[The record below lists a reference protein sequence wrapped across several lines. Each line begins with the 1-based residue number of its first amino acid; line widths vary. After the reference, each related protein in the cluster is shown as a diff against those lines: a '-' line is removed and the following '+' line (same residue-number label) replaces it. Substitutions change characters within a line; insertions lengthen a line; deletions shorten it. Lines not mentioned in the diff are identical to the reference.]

1 MLRNTFLHIRGVGP
15 ITERRIWNARIS
27 TWSDFVRKQDVLDMP
42 ESRKRRIL
50 KGVEESISALEKG
63 DHLYFREG
71 LHEREQW
78 RAYRDFERSTA
89 YLDIETTGLGFWSH
103 DITMI
108 GIFDGKRQ
116 STYIK
121 GINLDDFQ
129 FELSRYSVIVTFNG
143 SRFDVPFISAKYPN
157 VRFDQIH
164 LDLRFILR
172 RLGYRGGLKSIETQ
186 MGLKRPDE
194 VVGLKGADAV
204 RLWRAYVKG
213 NDKALKLLM
222 KYNSED
228 VRGLKSLME
237 IAYEE
242 LRSRTLPPQRP

>member
-15 ITERRIWNARIS
+15 VTERRIWNAGIS
-27 TWSDFVRKQDVLDMP
+27 TWNDFMRKHHGLDIPEKRKQ
-42 ESRKRRIL
+42 RIL
-50 KGVEESISALEKG
+50 EAVEKSIEAFKSG
-63 DHLYFREG
+63 DHGFFREG
-71 LHEREQW
+71 LPENEQW

-129 FELSRYSVIVTFNG
+129 FELSRYKAIVTFNG
-143 SRFDVPFISAKYPN
+143 SRFDLPFIEAKYPN
-157 VRFDQIH
+157 VKFGQIH

-172 RLGYRGGLKSIETQ
+172 RLGYRGGLKSIESQ
-186 MGLKRPDE
+186 LGLKRSDDTE
-194 VVGLKGADAV
+194 DLRGADAV
-204 RLWRAYVKG
+204 RLWRAYTKG
-213 NDKALKLLM
+213 NDKALKLLI

-228 VRGLKSLME
+228 VRGLECLMKM
-237 IAYEE
+237 AYEE
-242 LRSRTLPPQRP
+242 LKKRTLPSQRP

>member
-15 ITERRIWNARIS
+15 ITERRIWNGGIS
-27 TWSDFVRKQDVLDMP
+27 TWNDYLRKSGGLDLP
-42 ESRKRRIL
+42 EKRKGRIL
-50 KGVEESISALEKG
+50 EGVEESIKALKGG
-63 DHLYFREG
+63 DHSYFREG
-71 LHEREQW
+71 LPEREQW
-78 RAYRDFERSTA
+78 RAYRDFEKSTA
-89 YLDIETTGLGFWSH
+89 FLDIETTGLGFWSH

-143 SRFDVPFISAKYPN
+143 TMFDVPFISAKYPN

-164 LDLRFILR
+164 LDLRFLMR

-186 MGLKRPDE
+186 VGLKRPDE
-194 VVGLKGADAV
+194 VEGLKGADAV
-204 RLWRAYVKG
+204 RLWRAYARG

-222 KYNSED
+222 KYNAED
-228 VRGLKSLME
+228 VRGLESLMK
-237 IAYEE
+237 IAYKE
-242 LRSRTLPPQRP
+242 LKSRTLPSQRP

>member
-1 MLRNTFLHIRGVGP
+1 MLRNTFLHIRGIGP
-15 ITERRIWNARIS
+15 VTERRIWNAGIS
-27 TWSDFVRKQDVLDMP
+27 TWGDFTRKKDALDLS
-42 ESRKRRIL
+42 ESRKRRIH
-50 KGVEESISALEKG
+50 KGLEESVKALENG
-63 DHLYFREG
+63 DHVFFRKG
-71 LHEREQW
+71 LPENEQW
-78 RAYRDFERSTA
+78 RAYKDFEKSTA

-143 SRFDVPFISAKYPN
+143 SRFDVPFIEAKYPN
-157 VRFDQIH
+157 VKFGQIH

-172 RLGYRGGLKSIETQ
+172 RLGYRGGLKSIETEL
-186 MGLKRPDE
+186 GLKRPDDIE
-194 VVGLKGADAV
+194 GLKGSDAV
-204 RLWRAYVKG
+204 RLWRAYTKG
-213 NDKALKLLM
+213 NDKALKLLI

-228 VRGLKSLME
+228 VRGLEPLMK
-237 IAYEE
+237 IGYDE
-242 LRSRTLPPQRP
+242 LKKRTLSP

>member
-15 ITERRIWNARIS
+15 VTERRIWNEGIS
-27 TWSDFVRKQDVLDMP
+27 TWNDFLRKRHALAIPEKRKQ
-42 ESRKRRIL
+42 RIL
-50 KGVEESISALEKG
+50 EGVEESIKALKSG
-63 DHLYFREG
+63 DHGYFREG

-78 RAYRDFERSTA
+78 RAYKDFEKSTA

-143 SRFDVPFISAKYPN
+143 SRFDVPFIEAKYPN
-157 VRFDQIH
+157 VKFEQIH
-164 LDLRFILR
+164 LDLRFILG
-172 RLGYRGGLKSIETQ
+172 RLGYRGGLKRIETQ
-186 MGLKRPDE
+186 LGLKRPGDVE
-194 VVGLKGADAV
+194 DLRGADAV
-204 RLWRAYVKG
+204 RLWRAYTKG
-213 NDKALKLLM
+213 NDKALKLLI

-228 VRGLKSLME
+228 VRGLETMMKM
-237 IAYEE
+237 AYEE
-242 LRSRTLPPQRP
+242 LKKRTLKPQRP

>member
-15 ITERRIWNARIS
+15 VTERRIWNAGIS
-27 TWSDFVRKQDVLDMP
+27 TWNDFL
-42 ESRKRRIL
+42 RKRDALDIPEKRRQRIL
-50 KGVEESISALEKG
+50 EGVEKSIEAFKSG
-63 DHLYFREG
+63 DHGFFRDG
-71 LHEREQW
+71 LPENERW
-78 RAYRDFERSTA
+78 RAYRDFEKSTA

-143 SRFDVPFISAKYPN
+143 SRFDVPFIEAKYPN
-157 VRFDQIH
+157 VKFGQIH

-172 RLGYRGGLKSIETQ
+172 RLGYRGGLKSIESE
-186 MGLKRPDE
+186 MGLKRSGDVE
-194 VVGLKGADAV
+194 DLRGADAV
-204 RLWRAYVKG
+204 RLWRAYTKG
-213 NDKALKLLM
+213 NDKALKLLI

-228 VRGLKSLME
+228 VRGLECLMK
-237 IAYEE
+237 IAYKEMKK
-242 LRSRTLPPQRP
+242 RTLPSQRP